1 VAFKTRNGRVVYD
14 GGGITP
20 DVPVEHPTFPAIAQS
35 LDSKGLLFEY
45 ANKYANEH
53 QTIKPAKDFQ
63 LGDEE
68 YQAFVNWLSTK
79 EYDYTTQVEKSVEDL
94 ITYAKKEKYYE
105 DIQDQIKSLK
115 TKMYHNKDS
124 DLQKFKTEIKE
135 MLEQEIVSRYYLQKG
150 FVEAS
155 FDDDVD
161 IRAAVDVLNN
171 NGRYGQLLKG
181 K

>member
-1 VAFKTRNGRVVYD
+1 
-14 GGGITP
+14 
-20 DVPVEHPTFPAIAQS
+20 
-35 LDSKGLLFEY
+35 
-45 ANKYANEH
+45 
-53 QTIKPAKDFQ
+53 
-63 LGDEE
+63 
-68 YQAFVNWLSTK
+68 
-79 EYDYTTQVEKSVEDL
+79 
-94 ITYAKKEKYYE
+94 
-105 DIQDQIKSLK
+105 
-115 TKMYHNKDS
+115 
-124 DLQKFKTEIKE
+124 LQKFKPEIKE

>member
-1 VAFKTRNGRVVYD
+1 
-14 GGGITP
+14 
-20 DVPVEHPTFPAIAQS
+20 
-35 LDSKGLLFEY
+35 
-45 ANKYANEH
+45 
-53 QTIKPAKDFQ
+53 
-63 LGDEE
+63 
-68 YQAFVNWLSTK
+68 
-79 EYDYTTQVEKSVEDL
+79 
-94 ITYAKKEKYYE
+94 
-105 DIQDQIKSLK
+105 
-115 TKMYHNKDS
+115 
-124 DLQKFKTEIKE
+124 